1 MRVRLRPA
9 TGEVARGD
17 VPPAAPMT
25 PSLIDALA
33 LAIRQAVARDRR
45 EAAERRAA

>member
-1 MRVRLRPA
+1 MRVRLRSA
-9 TGEVARGD
+9 TGKVAHGD
-17 VPPAAPMT
+17 VPPGIRMT

-45 EAAERRAA
+45 EAVERRSA